1 MTNNITAE
9 TGHQS
14 AKTNSALRAAAHII
28 AYIFHPLFISA
39 YVMAFLIFFH
49 PYAFAGFDMRTKIFR
64 FVNVVFCNTFLPL
77 FAVFLM
83 WRLKL
88 IHSLFLRTQKDR
100 IIPYIVAMTFYWWT
114 WIVFKNVSDKDQ
126 LKIPD
131 VAIHFLLGAFL
142 AICGGWICNIFFK
155 ISMHAIAMGGAL
167 MFFLLFAFHD
177 EYASGLYISLA
188 LLLTG
193 LVCTSRLLVS
203 AHSGF
208 EVWVGLFVGMLAQ
221 LVAWQF

>member
-1 MTNNITAE
+1 MTNTIIA
-9 TGHQS
+9 GHRHTDD
-14 AKTNSALRAAAHII
+14 AKAGPALRGAANVIS
-28 AYIFHPLFISA
+28 YIFHPLFISA
-39 YVMAFLIFFH
+39 YVIGFLIFFH
-49 PYAFAGFDMRTKIFR
+49 PYAFAGIDMQTKIFR
-64 FVNVVFCNTFLPL
+64 FANVIFCNTFLPL

-88 IHSLFLRTQKDR
+88 INSLFLRTEKDR

-114 WIVFKNVSDKDQ
+114 WMVFKNLQ
-126 LKIPD
+126 GMPAT
-131 VAIHFLLGAFL
+131 AIHFLLGAFL

-167 MFFLLFAFHD
+167 IFFILFGFTD
-177 EYASGLYISLA
+177 EFGSGLYIAVA

-208 EVWVGLFVGMLAQ
+208 EVWVGFFVGMLAQ
-221 LVAWQF
+221 GIAWLF

>member
-1 MTNNITAE
+1 MTNTTTA
-9 TGHQS
+9 GAAHHADG
-14 AKTNSALRAAAHII
+14 AKTNPALRAIAHII
-28 AYIFHPLFISA
+28 SYLFHPLFISA

-49 PYAFAGFDMRTKIFR
+49 PYAFAGFDRQTKIFR
-64 FVNVVFCNTFLPL
+64 FITIILSNTFLPL

-88 IHSLFLRTQKDR
+88 IKSPFLRTEKDR
-100 IIPYIVAMTFYWWT
+100 LIPYIVAMTFYWWA
-114 WIVFKNVSDKDQ
+114 WMVFKNLPDMPQ
-126 LKIPD
+126 L
-131 VAIHFLLGAFL
+131 AIHFLLGAFL

-167 MFFLLFAFHD
+167 MFFLLFGFYD
-177 EYASGLYISLA
+177 EFGSGLYIAVA

-193 LVCTSRLLVS
+193 LVCTSRLLLS

-221 LVAWQF
+221 LIAWQF

>member
-1 MTNNITAE
+1 MTNTSIAGSGRNAGGTQA
-9 TGHQS
+9 S
-14 AKTNSALRAAAHII
+14 PVLRGIAHFIS
-28 AYIFHPLFISA
+28 YLFHPLFISG
-39 YVMAFLIFFH
+39 YVMAFLIFVH
-49 PYAFAGFDMRTKIFR
+49 PYAFAGFDERTKVFR
-64 FVNVVFCNTFLPL
+64 FLNIVFCNTFLPL

-88 IHSLFLRTQKDR
+88 IHSVFLRTEKDR

-114 WIVFKNVSDKDQ
+114 WMVFKNLPD
-126 LKIPD
+126 IP
-131 VAIHFLLGAFL
+131 VLAIHFLLGAFL

-155 ISMHAIAMGGAL
+155 VSMHAIAMGGAL
-167 MFFLLFAFHD
+167 MFFLLFDLSDSFG
-177 EYASGLYISLA
+177 SGLYVSVA

-193 LVCTSRLLVS
+193 LVCTSRLLLS

-221 LVAWQF
+221 SVAWLF